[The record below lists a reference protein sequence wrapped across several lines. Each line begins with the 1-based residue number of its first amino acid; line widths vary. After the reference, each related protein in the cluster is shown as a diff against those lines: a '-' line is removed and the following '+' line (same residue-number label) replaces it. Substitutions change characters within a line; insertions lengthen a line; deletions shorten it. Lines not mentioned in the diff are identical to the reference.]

1 MKSSHVLNDLSGNIP
16 PEIGKM
22 IALVELNLNKNVL
35 SGIVYVK
42 LNIHVVV
49 HLHTYIHTNIHTSHQ
64 CDTSI
69 ITKGIIIPKST
80 SDVRLFIHS

>member
-1 MKSSHVLNDLSGNIP
+1 MKSSHVLNDLSGSIP

-22 IALVELNLNKNVL
+22 IALVELNLNNNVL

-49 HLHTYIHTNIHTSHQ
+49 HLHTYMHTSHQ